1 MTELVMPG
9 LVPGIHVLASVSK
22 KDVDG
27 RDKPGHDEREIL
39 PKWFAE
45 ACGRQACYSQRMSN
59 PKQPGTKAKKKS
71 FVIGRAG
78 FARICA
84 VEGIRVTPAM
94 EKRASDAQR
103 KGLSAEEYRE
113 TIMRAYREV

>member
-1 MTELVMPG
+1 
-9 LVPGIHVLASVSK
+9 
-22 KDVDG
+22 
-27 RDKPGHDEREIL
+27 
-39 PKWFAE
+39 
-45 ACGRQACYSQRMSN
+45 MSN